1 MCFLERLL
9 FHNGRNLPLNKLLTY
24 PEVKAIFGWKSTT
37 SVRRYVRSGDLER
50 VHLGNGM
57 NTYRITEESAL
68 AFVDRLK
75 HRADERTYA
84 ERAAKHTEHMRRTG
98 ALPEPEPDEVVL
110 DAEEIVRQSRL
121 RTPEPE
127 PQQTLDDA
135 LANRNAAM
143 GELPRRPA
151 GLGFRT
157 VRGV

>member
-1 MCFLERLL
+1 ML
-9 FHNGRNLPLNKLLTY
+9 KLLTY
-24 PEVKAIFGWKSTT
+24 AETKAIFGWKSTT

-68 AFVDRLK
+68 AFVERLK

-98 ALPEPEPDEVVL
+98 VLPEPAENVLL
-110 DAEEIVRQSRL
+110 DADEIIRQSRI
-121 RTPEPE
+121 RTPEPK

-135 LANRNAAM
+135 IGNRNTAT
-143 GELPRRPA
+143 GQLPRPVRFA
-151 GLGFRT
+151 GLGFKR
-157 VRGV
+157 VRGL